1 MPKKVFN
8 PSASYLT
15 GLGPSM
21 AALVEQITQGGEID
35 STPPI
40 GQLFTQ
46 LSIPTAIGTSTI
58 IAPQMK
64 QYISRMITVAKVT
77 WLYAHLSKWLI
88 IS

>member
-8 PSASYLT
+8 PSAFYLT

-40 GQLFTQ
+40 G
-46 LSIPTAIGTSTI
+46 
-58 IAPQMK
+58 
-64 QYISRMITVAKVT
+64 
-77 WLYAHLSKWLI
+77 
-88 IS
+88 